1 MASRYLDTARCDE
14 AHLAPRAKS
23 LVHIRAVP
31 SKAFAVRINAER
43 EAAGWSYETLG
54 RVLGIDKKDAYAM
67 CRPFVGKA
75 TAEQLALVLA
85 RAPRRAA

>member
-14 AHLAPRAKS
+14 AHPAPRAKS
-23 LVHIRAVP
+23 LAHIRAVP
-31 SKAFAVRINAER
+31 SKAFAERINAER
-43 EAAGWSYETLG
+43 EAAGWSYE
-54 RVLGIDKKDAYAM
+54 I
-67 CRPFVGKA
+67 GKA

>member
-14 AHLAPRAKS
+14 AHPAPRAKS

-31 SKAFAVRINAER
+31 SKAFAERINAER

-67 CRPFVGKA
+67 CNGGKA
-75 TAEQLALVLA
+75 TAAQLEVVMA